1 MGIAHF
7 APQEHWAYL
16 PACLNCDL
24 SFLPQLAQVKW
35 IEESGTG
42 MTLQRNNFLL
52 EYPLILPLMQMNNEV
67 WQKSEGKFFSQSV
80 FLAV

>member
-16 PACLNCDL
+16 PACSNCDL

-42 MTLQRNNFLL
+42 MALQRNVFFL
-52 EYPLILPLMQMNNEV
+52 EYRLILPQMQMINTRS
-67 WQKSEGKFFSQSV
+67 QKDATFFS
-80 FLAV
+80 